1 MEIKS
6 QINTFTTGM
15 DLDTGLSNV
24 PNTSYRYA
32 QNIRVVTDNDG
43 TTAIL
48 NEADTIK
55 RYLISSNWQLDGIVL
70 GVVTSKSYNYEDRY
84 TNVAYV
90 LLQKI
95 IDGETY
101 NTILEVSNFDRQDLT
116 TQTVC
121 SGYWG
126 VSGDVQMIFN
136 YETKNVCK
144 LYITDGNNSLK
155 VINIKDGYN
164 RELTADDIDIH
175 SNCVL
180 APPTLIQVTSGSLPV
195 GQVQYCYQ
203 LFSKNGGQSNLS
215 PVSIK
220 IPTIENESQSNQ
232 VNGYANEQDLIS
244 NVGVELSMSIYNASD
259 LYNGIRIYRI
269 EYKTSTDA
277 PLIYL
282 INETQ
287 LVLENGSATITFTDN
302 GISPISQQTVEE
314 FNDSVFYDFVAQTI
328 CKKDNRLF
336 AANVK
341 ETQWDTEYDARAYRC
356 NKQGLVRL
364 ESATSSNY
372 LSLSLSE
379 IISGS
384 YIVPETHDCINP
396 LNNYP
401 LYPTAGGDGDYSYYQ
416 YYSSYYYGG
425 AGPNVSYK
433 FIQLIMPESES
444 TTVLDSD
451 TMTYRMKYDIS
462 ASAGTYNTIYGF
474 DSEGVSYEFDLGRN
488 GIVNYSNA
496 EIVSRFQTY
505 QRDEVYRFGLVM
517 YNSKN
522 QPSPVHWIGDIRFPA
537 ADCKLNPG
545 QSNLSFAPYAYNIYR
560 DTINAESLNVAP
572 ANELSSRALGIL
584 FEVNNLPEDVKAVE
598 IVRCRRTQADRTVV
612 TQGAL
617 SKLMLWDNY
626 DRDVTESNELRPYI
640 IPGFAK
646 KHNVATMGRDGDG
659 DSQSPWLLTYLPSNN
674 AQDAF
679 EFISADQD
687 FNKDTEIVRP
697 GDYINPLYVASS
709 VIQRTPDKEAPFY
722 HTLGN
727 GGIQF
732 QANERKSNYSYNYN
746 RTGAI
751 LEVDSSEL
759 LPGLGTNFGDGNI
772 VITDG
777 YEPWCFATDH
787 DARSAWN
794 IPCAV
799 FKYFKFYDKSNA
811 TTSGYSTGV
820 YRDNKLIDNVK
831 IATNIP
837 NTEVVTNIADINNK
851 YIDQIGNYTY
861 QNISI
866 GGWYN
871 HSFSN
876 TDDIVRYGIH
886 GVTLLLQ
893 SSDMWGD
900 TAVSSRYSGV
910 DDKSPER
917 CLQMSDDG
925 VYGVQSVLICNIK
938 RNLQSQYGGNSYFA
952 RSNSI
957 YNIACGYKLASD
969 KGKITCF
976 SGDTYLGILDH
987 TYTSLVYPNDVD
999 SNPLRSNTAF
1009 IQTLFPLESSV
1020 NVYARHDQ
1028 HFLQNTTTGNNQQG
1042 GYGDTY
1048 YMTEVGI
1055 NRFGSQSEP
1064 MYTYN
1069 SAYSNTDG
1077 ARNLVQKGVYDEDSS
1092 EWTNRIV
1099 VSEVKTNG
1107 EVTDSWM
1114 TFRFAD
1120 YLDVDNQYGK
1130 ITNLI
1135 NFKDRLYF
1143 FQDEALGIAQ
1153 VNERSLITDDN
1164 ASQLVLGTGTIL
1176 GRYDYVVQKYGDSK
1190 VRDKSIVTSSSTMY
1204 WFDYDKNILCAY
1216 NNTII
1221 ELSKIKKVQS
1231 FINNTSKQNKTD
1243 IVSLYDNKYNEVWFA
1258 INGSTLVFNEQG
1270 DFFSSFYTHAPNF
1283 VLPFSDYTATIKGS
1297 SIYYIH
1303 DIYNLQNTATEDK
1316 TCKLTLVVNDN
1327 YVQTKVYDNVFFDAT
1342 FDELNQIKSIEF
1354 TTKKQYTDPIDY
1366 QVIDNREDTYRFFIP
1381 REHLDDPATQQS
1393 ESMSYA
1399 ARMRGKYLIC
1409 DYTFDCNNERQMEI
1423 PFIKTTYRDSLV

>member
-15 DLDTGLSNV
+15 DLDTALSSV

-48 NEADTIK
+48 NESDTIR
-55 RYLISSNWQLDGIVL
+55 RYLVSSNWQLDGIVL
-70 GVVTSKSYNYEDRY
+70 GVVTSKAYNYEDRY

-95 IDGETY
+95 IDNETY

-121 SGYWG
+121 SGYWNI
-126 VSGDVQMIFN
+126 SGDVQMVFN
-136 YETKNVCK
+136 YETKDICK

-180 APPTLIQVTSGSLPV
+180 TPPTLLSVVSGSLPV

-215 PVSIK
+215 PVSVK

-244 NVGVELSMSIYNASD
+244 NVGVELSISIYNASD

-287 LVLENGSATITFTDN
+287 LVLENGATTITFTDS

-314 FNDSVFYDFVAQTI
+314 FNDSVFYDFVTQTI

-336 AANVK
+336 AANIK
-341 ETQWDTEYDARAYRC
+341 ETQWDAEYDARAYRC
-356 NKQGLVRL
+356 NKQGLVKL
-364 ESATSSNY
+364 ESATSSDY

-401 LYPTAGGDGDYSYYQ
+401 LYPTAGSDGDYSYYQ
-416 YYSSYYYGG
+416 YYGSYYYGG

-433 FIQLIMPESES
+433 FIQMIMPESES

-522 QPSPVHWIGDIRFPA
+522 QPSPVHWIADVRFPA

-545 QSNLSFAPYAYNIYR
+545 QSNLSFAPYAYNINR
-560 DTINAESLNVAP
+560 NTTNAESLTTTT

-584 FEVNNLPEDVKAVE
+584 FKVNNLPEDVKAVE

-617 SKLMLWDNY
+617 GKLMLWDNY
-626 DRDVTESNELRPYI
+626 EGDVTNSNELRPYI
-640 IPGFAK
+640 IPGFAR
-646 KHNVATMGRDGDG
+646 KHNVATVGMDGDG
-659 DSQSPWLLTYLPSNN
+659 DDEFPTLLTYTPSNN
-674 AQDAF
+674 ANDVF

-697 GDYINPLYVASS
+697 GDYIVPLYVASS
-709 VIQRTPDKEAPFY
+709 VIQDTSNKEYNSTF
-722 HTLGN
+722 TLLGN

-732 QANERKSNYSYNYN
+732 QAEERRGEYSYNQNY
-746 RTGAI
+746 TGTI
-751 LEVDSSEL
+751 LDV
-759 LPGLGTNFGDGNI
+759 GDNI
-772 VITDG
+772 AITDG
-777 YEPWCFATDH
+777 FEPWCYVAQH
-787 DARSAWN
+787 EARSAWV
-794 IPCAV
+794 IPCAE

-811 TTSGYSTGV
+811 KASGYSTQLI
-820 YRDNKLIDNVK
+820 RDRKLIDNVK

-851 YIDQIGNYTY
+851 YIDQISNYTY

-893 SSDMWGD
+893 SSDMWGTD
-900 TAVSSRYSGV
+900 VSSRYCGIYDQLPSL
-910 DDKSPER
+910 R
-917 CLQMSDDG
+917 TQMSDDN
-925 VYGVQSVLICNIK
+925 VYGVQSILICNIK
-938 RNLQSQYGGNSYFA
+938 RNIQSQYGGNSYFS
-952 RSNSI
+952 RSNSV
-957 YNIACGYKLASD
+957 YNIPCGYKLASD
-969 KGKITCF
+969 NDQITCF

-987 TYTSLVYPNDVD
+987 TYTGLVYPNDAD

-1028 HFLQNTTTGNNQQG
+1028 HFLQNTTAGGNQQG
-1042 GYGDTY
+1042 GYGNTY
-1048 YMTEVGI
+1048 YMTEVGV

-1135 NFKDRLYF
+1135 NFQDRLYF
-1143 FQDEALGIAQ
+1143 FQDEALGVAQ
-1153 VNERSLITDDN
+1153 VNERSLITDNN
-1164 ASQLVLGTGTIL
+1164 ASQLVLGTGTVL
-1176 GRYDYVVQKYGDSK
+1176 GRYDYIVQKYGDSK
-1190 VRDKSIVTSSSTMY
+1190 IRDKSIVTSSSTMY

-1216 NNTII
+1216 NNSII

-1231 FINNTSKQNKTD
+1231 FINNTPKQNKTD
-1243 IVSLYDNKYNEVWFA
+1243 VISLYDNKYNEVWFS
-1258 INGSTLVFNEQG
+1258 INGSSLVFNEQG

-1283 VLPFSDYTATIKGS
+1283 VLSFSDYTATIKGS
-1297 SIYYIH
+1297 SVYYIH
-1303 DIYNLQNTATEDK
+1303 DVYNLQNEDVEDK
-1316 TCKLTLVVNDN
+1316 TCKLTIVVNDN
-1327 YVQTKVYDNVFFDAT
+1327 YVQTKVYDNVFFDAE
-1342 FDELNQIKSIEF
+1342 FDELNQIKEIQF
-1354 TTKKQYTDPIDY
+1354 TTKTQYTDPIDY

-1381 REHLDDPATQQS
+1381 REHLDDAATQQT

-1409 DYTFDCNNERQMEI
+1409 DYTFDCNDERQIEI